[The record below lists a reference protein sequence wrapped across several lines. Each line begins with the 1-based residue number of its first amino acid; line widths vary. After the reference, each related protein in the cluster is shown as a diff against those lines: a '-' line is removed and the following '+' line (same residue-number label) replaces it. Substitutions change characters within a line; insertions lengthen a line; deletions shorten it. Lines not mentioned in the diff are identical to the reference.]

1 MDTLA
6 TSQAHTAGKWTAEK
20 RANWIIR
27 SAEKQIAT
35 VSFTDSEEEH
45 EANARFI
52 VTACNSHQELLE
64 ACKMLLSLVDD
75 EGNAE
80 LLMQNDFGNLNE
92 AMLYARPAI
101 AKAEGSSIVS

>member
-64 ACKMLLSLVDD
+64 ACKMAFEQKNASAHGQRTPHNDIDLLNKLRS
-75 EGNAE
+75 
-80 LLMQNDFGNLNE
+80 
-92 AMLYARPAI
+92 AI
-101 AKAEGSSIVS
+101 ATASSLSA